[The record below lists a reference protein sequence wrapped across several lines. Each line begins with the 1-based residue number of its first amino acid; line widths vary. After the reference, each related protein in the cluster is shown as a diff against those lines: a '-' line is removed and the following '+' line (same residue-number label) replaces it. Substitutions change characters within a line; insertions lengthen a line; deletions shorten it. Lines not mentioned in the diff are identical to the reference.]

1 MIFGS
6 LLKGIYLN
14 PKYNSPKVK
23 KDAEKRTVP
32 IVKKSGNTDDSSFI
46 TSLAVSA
53 ATNSVLPGLIV
64 GGSLAGAT
72 LGAVASTSDFS
83 PSTTSYSSVNDDYD
97 YSSVDT
103 DFDLD

>member
-14 PKYNSPKVK
+14 PKYNSSKAK
-23 KDAEKRTVP
+23 KYAEKKAPP
-32 IVKKSGNTDDSSFI
+32 IVKKSENTDDSSFI
-46 TSLAVSA
+46 TSFTTSA

-72 LGAVASTSDFS
+72 LGAVASSSDFS
-83 PSTTSYSSVNDDYD
+83 PSTTSYSSVSDDYD
-97 YSSVDT
+97 YPSVDT
-103 DFDLD
+103 DFDWD